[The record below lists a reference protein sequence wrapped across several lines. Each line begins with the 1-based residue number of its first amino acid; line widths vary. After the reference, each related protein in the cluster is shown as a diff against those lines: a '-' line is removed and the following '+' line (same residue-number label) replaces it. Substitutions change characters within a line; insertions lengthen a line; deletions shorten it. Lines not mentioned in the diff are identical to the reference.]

1 MENTHIVHA
10 FDKDLKKIET
20 LLLQMGDLAQ
30 SQIVDS
36 MTALVDRNLEL
47 GKTVRQTDDKMDALE
62 IKINEKAV
70 RLIALRQP
78 MAEDLR
84 MIVAIM
90 KVSASLERIGDY
102 AKNIAKRLNVLVET
116 PAIGSSNNTLKQMS
130 HLVQEM
136 IMDVM
141 KSFIDRDMELA
152 ADVRQRDKDVDELN
166 NTMFRE
172 LLTHMMED
180 PRSITAC
187 MHLLFIA
194 KNIERAGDHTTS
206 IAEQVHYLINGSL
219 PTDDRDRGDM
229 TSMMR

>member
-36 MTALVDRNLEL
+36 MTALVDRNMEL

-102 AKNIAKRLNVLVET
+102 TKNIAKRLNVLVET
-116 PAIGSSNNTLKQMS
+116 PTIGSSNNTLKQMS

>member
-20 LLLQMGDLAQ
+20 LLLQMGHLAQ

>member
-36 MTALVDRNLEL
+36 MTALVDRNMEL